1 MLGLKLF
8 LIAEIAFLIPILLT
22 WVSGTVCMWLTDKAD
37 LLLSYF
43 LACFTAGFLG
53 LVIAILQFIGWLLS
67 LIF

>member
-8 LIAEIAFLIPILLT
+8 LIAEIAFMVPILLT
-22 WVSGTVCMWLTDKAD
+22 WVCMWLTDKAD

>member
-1 MLGLKLF
+1 MFGLKLF
-8 LIAEIAFLIPILLT
+8 LIAEIAFMIPILLT
-22 WVSGTVCMWLTDKAD
+22 WVSDTVCMWLNDKAD

-43 LACFTAGFLG
+43 LACFTAGFFG

>member
-8 LIAEIAFLIPILLT
+8 LIAEIAFMVPILLT
-22 WVSGTVCMWLTDKAD
+22 WVSDTVCMWLTDKVD
-37 LLLSYF
+37 LLVSYF

-53 LVIAILQFIGWLLS
+53 AVIAVLQFIGWLLS